1 MVCGWGEFDF
11 YLVWFD
17 SVCFWE
23 GIFWLGDFFLLV
35 LFAGLC
41 CCCYGLFSCFVFL
54 HTQSLLCVSWTW
66 IDPTNIHYSPRK
78 LSTRSLNTSRMAAL
92 QPRQPVQIPLLLRP
106 GKRPRRRSRCILV
119 SCDLLLWFDGCPVTL
134 LTRLRCDRRYEDA

>member
-1 MVCGWGEFDF
+1 MVLSF
-11 YLVWFD
+11 L
-17 SVCFWE
+17 VCF
-23 GIFWLGDFFLLV
+23 GLL
-35 LFAGLC
+35 LFASEEWMWWFRDFSYGSGLQGC
-41 CCCYGLFSCFVFL
+41 AACYGLFSCFVFL
-54 HTQSLLCVSWTW
+54 LMQLLLFVLWTRME
-66 IDPTNIHYSPRK
+66 PTNIHYSPRK